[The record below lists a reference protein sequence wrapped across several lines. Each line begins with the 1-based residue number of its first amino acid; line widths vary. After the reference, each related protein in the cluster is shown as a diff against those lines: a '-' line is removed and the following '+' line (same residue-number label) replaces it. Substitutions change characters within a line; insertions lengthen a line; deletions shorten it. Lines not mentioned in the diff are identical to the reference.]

1 MSVFQV
7 IFSVIVCAAV
17 LMLAGALFGLLP
29 LLLGRYFN
37 RPGLGK
43 LGMVCCI
50 FSGLVPGL
58 EVAVAIGFVLAIFL
72 KKTDFDWPQRS
83 ASPTP
88 SQYRPAPRPMQGT
101 TLYVTA
107 LSGPLR
113 GQSYPLGQDGLL
125 FGCDPSCAVRFQPG
139 SPGVSHRHCC
149 IRWQQGVPM
158 LMDLNSTYGT
168 FTGDGRKLPPNY
180 PTQLAAGSRFYLGDA
195 SCLFQIS
202 LP

>member
-1 MSVFQV
+1 METILAF
-7 IFSVIVCAAV
+7 ILGAAI

-43 LGMVCCI
+43 LGMLCCTL
-50 FSGLVPGL
+50 SGLLPGL
-58 EVAVAIGFVLAIFL
+58 ELIVAIGFVLAIFI
-72 KKTDFDWPQRS
+72 KKTDFDWPQRNP
-83 ASPTP
+83 APP
-88 SQYRPAPRPMQGT
+88 VQYRHVSQPVQGN
-101 TLYVTA
+101 TLYVNA

-113 GQSYPLGQDGLL
+113 GQSYPLGQSGLL

-139 SPGVSHRHCC
+139 TPGVSHQHCC
-149 IRWQQGVPM
+149 IRWQQGVPV

-168 FTGDGRKLPPNY
+168 FMGDGRKLPPNY
-180 PTQLAAGSRFYLGDA
+180 PTQLSAGTRFYLGDPN
-195 SCLFQIS
+195 CLFQVI